1 MKPYPLTTIS
11 PPLFYE
17 RHTTTKPRADWVHE
31 GTSLQKTQKYP
42 REPWATPASVFL
54 KTVRNLVCH
63 TLPHVFNTNYRPSS
77 DPTNGG
83 NNTDIIPTSNA
94 KLRDPETCKDR
105 VMVTISALVVRA
117 SIGAI
122 GNGERA
128 IGRALPKEGTKE
140 DLCTP
145 PFVPKPFIRGNQPI
159 CHMDLIQLRPNTSEA
174 VRARRLSRPSTRRE
188 LKEPITVIH

>member
-17 RHTTTKPRADWVHE
+17 RHTMTKPRADWVHE
-31 GTSLQKTQKYP
+31 GTSLQKTQKQP
-42 REPWATPASVFL
+42 KEPWATPASVFL
-54 KTVRNLVCH
+54 KTVRSLVCH

-77 DPTNGG
+77 DPPNGG

-105 VMVTISALVVRA
+105 IMVTISALVVRA
-117 SIGAI
+117 SIGAT

-140 DLCTP
+140 NLCTP
-145 PFVPKPFIRGNQPI
+145 PFVAKPFIRGNQPI
-159 CHMDLIQLRPNTSEA
+159 RHMDLIQLRPNTPEA
-174 VRARRLSRPSTRRE
+174 VCARRFSRPSTRRE

>member
-1 MKPYPLTTIS
+1 M
-11 PPLFYE
+11 
-17 RHTTTKPRADWVHE
+17 TKPRADWVHE

-42 REPWATPASVFL
+42 KEPWATPTSVFL
-54 KTVRNLVCH
+54 KTVRSLVCH
-63 TLPHVFNTNYRPSS
+63 TLPHIFNTNSRPSS
-77 DPTNGG
+77 DPPNGG

-128 IGRALPKEGTKE
+128 IGRALPKEGTKK
-140 DLCTP
+140 DPCTT
-145 PFVPKPFIRGNQPI
+145 PFVAKSFIRGNQPI
-159 CHMDLIQLRPNTSEA
+159 RHMDLIQLRPNTPEA
-174 VRARRLSRPSTRRE
+174 VCARRLSSPSTRRE
-188 LKEPITVIH
+188 LKEPTTVIH

>member
-1 MKPYPLTTIS
+1 M
-11 PPLFYE
+11 
-17 RHTTTKPRADWVHE
+17 
-31 GTSLQKTQKYP
+31 
-42 REPWATPASVFL
+42 
-54 KTVRNLVCH
+54 
-63 TLPHVFNTNYRPSS
+63 
-77 DPTNGG
+77 
-83 NNTDIIPTSNA
+83 SNA

-145 PFVPKPFIRGNQPI
+145 PFVAKPFIRGNQPI

-188 LKEPITVIH
+188 LKEPITMTH